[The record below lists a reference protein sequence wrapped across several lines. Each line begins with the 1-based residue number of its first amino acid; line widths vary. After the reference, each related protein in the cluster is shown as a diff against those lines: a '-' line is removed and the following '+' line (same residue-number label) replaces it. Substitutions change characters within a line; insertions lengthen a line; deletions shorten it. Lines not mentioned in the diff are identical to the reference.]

1 MSALL
6 GRYIQTWHPLVSA
19 MRIIDV
25 RLKDPP
31 ANYRSHICKY
41 VGFKILY
48 INVMETTDKGKIC
61 VNDVHDLQNLQY
73 QQPIFDQNMRL
84 AIVLEVP
91 VDSQKQLWLKWI
103 CQFLRVSDTMFAKA
117 PLSFNSPRVL
127 QKLL

>member
-1 MSALL
+1 MEEDADTKSKMEAPN
-6 GRYIQTWHPLVSA
+6 RVCDENNI
-19 MRIIDV
+19 V

-41 VGFKILY
+41 VGFKILH

-91 VDSQKQLWLKWI
+91 VDSQKQLWLK
-103 CQFLRVSDTMFAKA
+103 
-117 PLSFNSPRVL
+117 
-127 QKLL
+127 

>member
-1 MSALL
+1 MSALP

-41 VGFKILY
+41 VGFKILH
-48 INVMETTDKGKIC
+48 INVMETTDKGKIF

-91 VDSQKQLWLKWI
+91 VDSQKQLWLK
-103 CQFLRVSDTMFAKA
+103 
-117 PLSFNSPRVL
+117 
-127 QKLL
+127 